1 MEILAIGSRI
11 RFAVNGQ
18 EVFDWTDPKPE
29 FCGAGPL
36 GLQLHSN
43 KVPQEVRFRGLVLVE
58 NPQDV
63 LVTATPTPSSPA
75 TPEK

>member
-11 RFAVNGQ
+11 RLAVNGR
-18 EVFDWTDPKPE
+18 EVLDWTDPKPE
-29 FCGAGPL
+29 LCESGPI

-43 KVPQEVRFRGLVLVE
+43 KVPQEVRFRGLRLVE

-63 LVTATPTPSSPA
+63 LVTAAPTPQ
-75 TPEK
+75 

>member
-18 EVFDWTDPKPE
+18 EVLDWTDPKPE
-29 FCGAGPL
+29 FCGEGPI

-58 NPQDV
+58 NPQDM
-63 LVTATPTPSSPA
+63 LVTATPTPSSPV
-75 TPEK
+75 TP